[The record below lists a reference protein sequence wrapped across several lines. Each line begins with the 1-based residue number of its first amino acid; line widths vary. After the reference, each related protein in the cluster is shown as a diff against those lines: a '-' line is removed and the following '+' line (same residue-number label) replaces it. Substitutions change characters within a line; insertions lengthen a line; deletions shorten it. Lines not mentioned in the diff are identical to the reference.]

1 MATYHE
7 FESKICLTL
16 NCLSSVYVEKNIGIV
31 TEQGCIMNGCKVNN
45 MIQENETCH
54 MPPYNITQWDR
65 IKDMFSIKTDVCFLQ
80 ELEQKTYNNILNL
93 VEYKYAKY
101 VARPFRDGTT
111 PVDSKDG
118 AAIFIKDEFVPNIEK
133 QVVLQESIDEIRT
146 QYNNSKPICCVCN
159 DDVCYISFH
168 CDKKGWKDTLWGLL
182 GLLGSIDDFKCIILG
197 GDLNHVYEDIEL
209 ENWNVVHVNTN
220 NYVTMLNEGP
230 EYMKQID
237 QIICLNRKKVSVTKI
252 TLEKLLKE
260 VPCDKTFV
268 HQTDLA
274 LKSEV
279 KRPNSDH
286 LPLCATLQL
295 EV

>member
-1 MATYHE
+1 MSIPTYHVL
-7 FESKICLTL
+7 ESKICLTL
-16 NCLSSVYVEKNIGIV
+16 NCLSSIYVEKNIGTIS
-31 TEQGCIMNGCKVNN
+31 EKKCIMNGCRVNN
-45 MIQENETCH
+45 MIQEGKTCH

-65 IKDMFSIKTDVCFLQ
+65 IQHVLYIETDICFFQ
-80 ELEQKTYNNILNL
+80 ELEQETYNNIWKTGK
-93 VEYKYAKY
+93 YKYAKY
-101 VARPFRDGTT
+101 VARPFRNGTI
-111 PVDSKDG
+111 PEKDSKDG
-118 AAIFIKDEFVPNIEK
+118 AAIFIKDEFVPNIDK
-133 QVVLQESIDEIRT
+133 QMALQQRINEIRI
-146 QYNNSKPICCVCN
+146 QHNNNKPICCVCN
-159 DDVCYISFH
+159 NDICYISFH
-168 CDKKGWKDTLWGLL
+168 CDKKGWKKTFFGLL
-182 GLLGSIDDFKCIILG
+182 GCINTFKCVILG

-237 QIICLNRKKVSVTKI
+237 QIICLNRKKVLVTKI

-260 VPCDKTFV
+260 VPCDETFV

-279 KRPNSDH
+279 KRPNYDH
-286 LPLCATLQL
+286 LALCATLQL